1 MDHSSTAASVPAQ
14 LVLLLAGCAPLIGVA
29 ADNPRGAEYLCPA
42 TNEAVDPAR
51 LRLPESMAAPAQQA
65 LAGELA
71 YFRAEHG
78 LGVFGPR
85 GWSCRSWTGSSGKL
99 LLVTPKPLPPP
110 YFPLPAISGPAV
122 LMQTTDGTDVGRFH
136 LALVAERLFPLLGR
150 DIIDRVRQEHLI
162 ADASFDTEPYPDDRV
177 EDLSDRLVEYTTAGG
192 HSGLGTDTLL
202 EPNDQPIRGLTT
214 LNPEVLTDALTEF
227 RIRLGAP
234 MAPVEEA
241 IIELETRCLQLSRG
255 CRELGD

>member
-1 MDHSSTAASVPAQ
+1 M
-14 LVLLLAGCAPLIGVA
+14 LLAGSTPLLTVA
-29 ADNPRGAEYLCPA
+29 ADNPRVAEYLCPA

-78 LGVFGPR
+78 RLGVFAPR
-85 GWSCRSWTGSSGKL
+85 GWSCRSWTGSSGNL
-99 LLVTPKPLPPP
+99 LLVTPRPLPPP

-122 LMQTTDGTDVGRFH
+122 MMQTTDGTDVGRFH
-136 LALVAERLFPLLGR
+136 LALIAERLFPLLGH

-162 ADASFDTEPYPDDRV
+162 ADDSFDTEPYPDDHV
-177 EDLSDRLVEYTTAGG
+177 EDLSDRVVEYSTAGG
-192 HSGLGTDTLL
+192 HTGLGTDSLL
-202 EPNDQPIRGLTT
+202 EPNDQAIRGLTV
-214 LNPEVLTDALTEF
+214 LNPEALTDALTEF
-227 RIRLGAP
+227 RIRLTVP
-234 MAPVEEA
+234 LAPVEEA
-241 IIELETRCLQLSRG
+241 IVELETRCLQVPRG